1 MSDTSRY
8 ARPDTQEI
16 KDKISQQKDQVKT
29 TVTDSK
35 TNESNLDNLEIT
47 EEDIALMRK
56 ELDAYK
62 LRREN
67 KVMTCLNNLALLD
80 STSKK

>member
-1 MSDTSRY
+1 MSNTLGY
-8 ARPDTQEI
+8 AAPDTQEI
-16 KDKISQQKDQVKT
+16 KDKISEQKDQVNCIVT
-29 TVTDSK
+29 TSK
-35 TNESNLDNLEIT
+35 INESNLENLEIT

-56 ELDAYK
+56 ELNAYK

>member
-8 ARPDTQEI
+8 VRPDTQEI
-16 KDKISQQKDQVKT
+16 KVKISQQKDQVKC

-35 TNESNLDNLEIT
+35 INESNLDNLEIT
-47 EEDIALMRK
+47 DEDIALMRK
-56 ELDAYK
+56 ELNAYK

-67 KVMTCLNNLALLD
+67 KVMTCLKNLALRD
-80 STSKK
+80 SKSNK

>member
-1 MSDTSRY
+1 MSNTLGY
-8 ARPDTQEI
+8 AAPDTQEI
-16 KDKISQQKDQVKT
+16 KDKISEQKDQVNCIVT
-29 TVTDSK
+29 TSK
-35 TNESNLDNLEIT
+35 INESNLDNLEIT

-56 ELDAYK
+56 ELNAYK

-67 KVMTCLNNLALLD
+67 KVITCLKNLALLD

>member
-1 MSDTSRY
+1 MSNTLGY
-8 ARPDTQEI
+8 AASDTQEI
-16 KDKISQQKDQVKT
+16 TDKISEQKDQVNCIAT
-29 TVTDSK
+29 TSK
-35 TNESNLDNLEIT
+35 INESNLENLEIT

-56 ELDAYK
+56 ELNAYK

-67 KVMTCLNNLALLD
+67 KVMTCLKNLALLD

>member
-8 ARPDTQEI
+8 ARLDTQEI
-16 KDKISQQKDQVKT
+16 KDKISQQDNQVKYP
-29 TVTDSK
+29 VTESK
-35 TNESNLDNLEIT
+35 SNESNLDNLEIT

-56 ELDAYK
+56 ELNAYK
-62 LRREN
+62 IKREN
-67 KVMTCLNNLALLD
+67 KIITCLKNLVLQD

>member
-8 ARPDTQEI
+8 VRPDTQEI
-16 KDKISQQKDQVKT
+16 KDKISQQKDQVKC

-35 TNESNLDNLEIT
+35 TNESNLDNLAIT

-80 STSKK
+80 SKSNT